1 MTIRRMRQSDY
12 AAYCALLRELH
23 ALHYAARPDIY
34 QPEAALP
41 DEKEFGAMLESSDCF
56 VSEDESGV
64 TGMAV
69 MRLRTYEN
77 PSVKKHTVAWIEDL
91 CVREDRRG
99 QGAGRSLYEA
109 LLARAREEGVERIEL
124 NVFGFNEPA
133 RAFYE
138 HMGLTERSR
147 VMEAWVK

>member
-1 MTIRRMRQSDY
+1 MGDY
-12 AAYCALLRELH
+12 AAYCGLLRELH
-23 ALHYAARPDIY
+23 ALHHAARPDIY
-34 QPEAALP
+34 QPEPAQP
-41 DEKEFGAMLESSDCF
+41 DEKSFSEMLGTSDCF

-64 TGMAV
+64 TGMGV
-69 MRLRTYEN
+69 MRLRTYES

-91 CVREDRRG
+91 CVREDCRG

-109 LLARAREEGVERIEL
+109 LLARAREEGVERVEL
-124 NVFGFNEPA
+124 NVFGFNESA

-147 VMEAWVK
+147 VMEAWV

>member
-1 MTIRRMRQSDY
+1 MRQGDY

-23 ALHYAARPDIY
+23 TLHFAARPDVY
-34 QPEAALP
+34 TPEAALP
-41 DEKEFGAMLESSDCF
+41 DEEEFSAMLANSDCF
-56 VSEDESGV
+56 VSEDKGGV
-64 TGMAV
+64 TGMGV
-69 MRLRTYEN
+69 MRLRTYES

-91 CVREDRRG
+91 CVRKDRRG
-99 QGAGRSLYEA
+99 QGAGRSIYEA
-109 LLARAREEGVERIEL
+109 LLACAREKKVERVEL
-124 NVFGFNEPA
+124 NVFGFNESA